1 MTLEQTIR
9 YAKDDLKK
17 GQSYFYYKT
26 TNGQWMFASLPF
38 ANLNGLVGATS
49 YEAANGDY
57 FELKSLPTNK
67 NPKPLCQVGDLG

>member
-17 GQSYFYYKT
+17 GQSHFYYKT

-38 ANLNGLVGATS
+38 AEINGFVGVTS
-49 YEAANGDY
+49 HEVANTDY
-57 FELKSLPTNK
+57 FKLKSLPTNK
-67 NPKPLCQVGDLG
+67 NLKPLYQVGDLG